1 MVDLAKYLENAA
13 DAVKRRNYALAV
25 KTYLQVLQFQ
35 PDYGEAREGLQQ
47 ALFTKV
53 AQKKPSKVGALLGG
67 GFNLLSG
74 HLLRLIGR
82 HAAAARSFQRYV
94 VADPLSEG
102 ANLALAT
109 SLQRAGLR
117 RSALAVFASFAQQ
130 QPRCLP
136 ACRAAGALLYEQG
149 KLQQALEMYEMAL
162 KVDPRDQEALK
173 ARKDLAA
180 EGALKSTGIEKAQSA
195 RELIKDKGL
204 QQKLESQQRLQ
215 LSPEELAR
223 ELDKAEAELQQ
234 KPDDVALL
242 RRVARLRESS
252 KDLKGA
258 VDCLERAAGLAPQDH
273 ELLDVCGDLR
283 LRLQEQYV
291 QKALSRKDGAAAER
305 AELALQQARAA
316 EYRRRIERNPAD
328 FGLRFQLGSALLEL
342 KELDHAIAELQ
353 QAVKDPRRKAEAQF
367 MLGKAFRQKNLGDLA
382 LGQFEKALQAAGQGP
397 LAKDAL
403 YEMGSLCE
411 QLGKRD
417 VALQHFARILEQD
430 IGYRDV
436 AQRIESLRAS

>member
-1 MVDLAKYLENAA
+1 MQASGPPSALGLAPIDGCLPRCGGSAGQVDSSPLCPASSHGAPGPHEMVDLAKYLENAA

-67 GFNLLSG
+67 GFSLLSG
-74 HLLRLIGR
+74 HVLRLLGR

-102 ANLALAT
+102 GNLALAT
-109 SLQRAGLR
+109 SLQRAGMR

-195 RELIKDKGL
+195 RELIKDKSV
-204 QQKLESQQRLQ
+204 QQKLEQQQRLQ
-215 LSPEELAR
+215 LSPEEIAR

-242 RRVARLRESS
+242 REGS

-273 ELLDVCGDLR
+273 ELLDICGDLR

-328 FGLRFQLGSALLEL
+328 
-342 KELDHAIAELQ
+342 
-353 QAVKDPRRKAEAQF
+353 
-367 MLGKAFRQKNLGDLA
+367 
-382 LGQFEKALQAAGQGP
+382 
-397 LAKDAL
+397 
-403 YEMGSLCE
+403 
-411 QLGKRD
+411 
-417 VALQHFARILEQD
+417 
-430 IGYRDV
+430 
-436 AQRIESLRAS
+436 